1 MNAATLVTGKQVNP
15 YLDIYER
22 YVDEAAFLW
31 VLRSVAVNQPHYH
44 PGELAELDK
53 RIDGH
58 LDGLQT
64 SPDAGWQVCLRAAGF
79 EEAGEAFTLAITA
92 FRSLEVQKIQKAI
105 EFGLLN
111 EQTFKGLVSAL
122 GWLPGKL
129 CHSWIKKFFTSKDLN
144 HKYLAVAACSVR
156 REDPV
161 DYLDRIFARDDCLAH
176 AKLHARAL
184 RIVGE
189 LKLDKHVPVLEQ
201 ATASDNDDVRFWAIW
216 SGVLL
221 GKKEWVGQL
230 KDTVLKPGPYQR
242 KAMELAFRVLPLQL
256 ARQWITELAT
266 DKTQVRN
273 VIKATGVL
281 GDPQAA
287 NWLIANMR
295 IPDLARLAGEAF
307 TLITGILLDANGLA
321 LDLPDLDQGLSEV
334 EDGDK
339 NIDMDEDE
347 NLPWPD
353 PDKIAA
359 TWQKYGSGFAHGKRY
374 FMGRQINIETLKQH
388 IQSGAQRHRH
398 AASIEFALLEP
409 RQILINTQAKS
420 AVEI

>member
-31 VLRSVAVNQPHYH
+31 VLRSVAVDQPHYY
-44 PGELAELDK
+44 PGDLAELDK
-53 RIDGH
+53 RIDSH

-64 SPDAGWQVCLRAAGF
+64 SPDAGWQVCLRAAEF
-79 EEAGEAFTLAITA
+79 EEAGEAFTLAVTA

-111 EQTFKGLVSAL
+111 EQTFQGLVSAL

-129 CHSWIKKFFTSKDLN
+129 CHSWIKKFFTSKDIN
-144 HKYLAVAACSVR
+144 HKYLALAACSVR
-156 REDPV
+156 REDPA
-161 DYLDRIFARDDCLAH
+161 DYLERIFARDDCLAH
-176 AKLHARAL
+176 TKLHARAL

-189 LKLDKHVPVLEQ
+189 LKLDKHVPALEQ
-201 ATASDNDDVRFWAIW
+201 AVSSDNEDIRFWAIW
-216 SGVLL
+216 SGILL
-221 GKKEWVGQL
+221 GKKEWVVQL
-230 KDTVLKPGPYQR
+230 KNLVLKPGPHQHR
-242 KAMELAFRVLPLQL
+242 AMELAFRVLPLQL
-256 ARQWITELAT
+256 ARQWITELAA
-266 DKTQVRN
+266 DKSQVRN

-295 IPDLARLAGEAF
+295 IPDVARLSGEAF

-321 LDLPDLDQGLSEV
+321 LDLPELHSAPH
-334 EDGDK
+334 EDIDADEG
-339 NIDMDEDE
+339 IDMDEDE

-359 TWQKYGSGFAHGKRY
+359 TWQKYGSAFVHGKRY
-374 FMGRQINIETLKQH
+374 FMGRQINAETAKHHVQFG
-388 IQSGAQRHRH
+388 SQRHRY
-398 AASIEFALLEP
+398 AASMEFALLEP
-409 RQILINTQAKS
+409 RQILINTRAK
-420 AVEI
+420 AVEEI

>member
-1 MNAATLVTGKQVNP
+1 MNAATSVTGKQVNP

-31 VLRSVAVNQPHYH
+31 VLRSVAVDQPHYY
-44 PGELAELDK
+44 PGDLAELDK
-53 RIDGH
+53 RIDSH

-64 SPDAGWQVCLRAAGF
+64 SPDAGWQVCLRAAEF
-79 EEAGEAFTLAITA
+79 EESGEAFTLAVTA

-111 EQTFKGLVSAL
+111 EQTFTGLVAAL

-144 HKYLAVAACSVR
+144 HKYLAIAACSVR

-161 DYLDRIFARDDCLAH
+161 DYLERIFARDDCLAH
-176 AKLHARAL
+176 PKLYARAL
-184 RIVGE
+184 RIIGE
-189 LKLDKHVPVLEQ
+189 LKLDKYVPALEK
-201 ATASDNDDVRFWAIW
+201 AVFSDNGDVRFWAIW

-221 GKKEWVGQL
+221 GKKEWVVQL
-230 KDTVLKPGPYQR
+230 KNTVLEPGPHQQ
-242 KAMELAFRVLPLQL
+242 KAMDLAFRVLPLQL
-256 ARQWITELAT
+256 ARQWITELAA

-295 IPDLARLAGEAF
+295 TPDVARLAGEAF
-307 TLITGILLDANGLA
+307 TLITGILLDPNGLA
-321 LDLPDLDQGLSEV
+321 LEVPDLDQAPS
-334 EDGDK
+334 GDDDADE
-339 NIDMDEDE
+339 NINMDEDE

-359 TWQKYGSGFAHGKRY
+359 TWQKYGGGFANGKRY
-374 FMGRQINIETLKQH
+374 FMGRQINAETLKQH
-388 IQSGAQRHRH
+388 IQSGMQRHRH
-398 AASIEFALLEP
+398 AAAIEFALLEAK
-409 RQILINTQAKS
+409 QILINTRAKA

>member
-31 VLRSVAVNQPHYH
+31 VLRSVAVDQPHYY
-44 PGELAELDK
+44 PSDLAELDK
-53 RIDGH
+53 RIDNN

-64 SPDAGWQVCLRAAGF
+64 SPDAGWQACLRAAEF
-79 EEAGEAFTLAITA
+79 EESGEAFALAVTA
-92 FRSLEVQKIQKAI
+92 FRSLEIPKIQKAI

-129 CHSWIKKFFTSKDLN
+129 CHSWIKKFFTSKDLD
-144 HKYLAVAACSVR
+144 HKYLAMAACSVR

-161 DYLDRIFARDDCLAH
+161 DYLERIFARDDCLAH
-176 AKLHARAL
+176 VKLHARAL

-189 LKLDKHVPVLEQ
+189 LKLDKHMPALER
-201 ATASDNDDVRFWAIW
+201 AISSDNDEICFWAIW

-221 GKKEWVGQL
+221 GKKEWVANL
-230 KDTVLKPGPYQR
+230 KRFALNPGPCQAR
-242 KAMELAFRVLPLQL
+242 TIELAFRVLPLQM
-256 ARQWITELAT
+256 AREWITELAG
-266 DKTQVRN
+266 DKAQVRN

-281 GDPQAA
+281 GDPQAV
-287 NWLIANMR
+287 NWLVANMR
-295 IPDLARLAGEAF
+295 IPELARLAGEAF
-307 TLITGILLDANGLA
+307 TLITGVLLDANGLA
-321 LDLPDLDQGLSEV
+321 LDLPALDRAPPDNSDTDES
-334 EDGDK
+334 
-339 NIDMDEDE
+339 IDMDDDE

-359 TWQKYGSGFAHGKRY
+359 TWQKYGSGFVHGKRY
-374 FMGRQINIETLKQH
+374 FMGRPIDVETLRQH
-388 IQSGAQRHRH
+388 IQSGAQRHRY
-398 AASIEFALLEP
+398 AASTEFAVLEP
-409 RQILINTQAKS
+409 RQILINTRAK
-420 AVEI
+420 AVVEI